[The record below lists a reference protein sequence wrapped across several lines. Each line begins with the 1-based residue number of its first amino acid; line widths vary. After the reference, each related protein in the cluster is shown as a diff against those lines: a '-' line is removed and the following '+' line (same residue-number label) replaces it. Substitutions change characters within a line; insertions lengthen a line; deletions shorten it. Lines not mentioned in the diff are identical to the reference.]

1 MRLSASMLRAMVLM
15 GMLGQS
21 AAAQQKQHTVRV
33 TVIDTARAPLAGAD
47 IVAMRNVTTSV
58 AMAVTDAHGVAILAV
73 TGDHDIELAARRIG
87 YRRGSRFVRLDR
99 DSVDVVLELHA
110 AAQELPAVRVT
121 AGEDLNR
128 KRYHVTSEDIA
139 ASTRPILSG
148 LDVVTKLR
156 PDMMDPPGQGFFS
169 RCGIYDLWINGQR
182 IVFPP
187 IDPAIAIKT
196 AELRHGARFTA
207 NQTAQRDP
215 QYKGLMTV
223 PITVQSALEKIRPE
237 HIDEM
242 NYVDCRDARST
253 DMTHGQNAVFV
264 TLKLGVAY
272 DPVRGSFV
280 ADHAVTVAEPAPP
293 PLPAWRHRLLG
304 VFDAG
309 SGAALAGV
317 EVVDVATGTFATTP
331 AGGTVSLFYLPEGR
345 STVELRRAG
354 YLGQKIDVDISV
366 RDTIPL
372 TLVMEKKP

>member
-156 PDMMDPPGQGFFS
+156 PDMMDP
-169 RCGIYDLWINGQR
+169 
-182 IVFPP
+182 
-187 IDPAIAIKT
+187 
-196 AELRHGARFTA
+196 
-207 NQTAQRDP
+207 
-215 QYKGLMTV
+215 
-223 PITVQSALEKIRPE
+223 
-237 HIDEM
+237 
-242 NYVDCRDARST
+242 
-253 DMTHGQNAVFV
+253 
-264 TLKLGVAY
+264 
-272 DPVRGSFV
+272 
-280 ADHAVTVAEPAPP
+280 
-293 PLPAWRHRLLG
+293 
-304 VFDAG
+304 
-309 SGAALAGV
+309 
-317 EVVDVATGTFATTP
+317 
-331 AGGTVSLFYLPEGR
+331 
-345 STVELRRAG
+345 
-354 YLGQKIDVDISV
+354 
-366 RDTIPL
+366 
-372 TLVMEKKP
+372 